1 MFGHLASLF
10 VKCGTR
16 GFREMIVPFF
26 FAVAAAFL
34 MFLVA
39 AELCLA
45 LAIGPP
51 IHCLD
56 YWRSTAVGQGL
67 VVDLN

>member
-1 MFGHLASLF
+1 
-10 VKCGTR
+10 
-16 GFREMIVPFF
+16 MIVPFF
-26 FAVAAAFL
+26 FAVAAAFW